1 MTGLDKAINAAGGK
15 SRLALAIGIKPSS
28 LSRWVVRYQGRV
40 PAERVQQIFQLTGV
54 TPHELRPDLHP
65 NPTDGLC
72 CGVPS
77 ATDRQIAGGC
87 QPGMSD
93 LVSASVRESAE
104 AHCAAISNAPLAV
117 REREAI
123 EAIEALAPFAPG
135 HRVLILPRE
144 Q

>member
-1 MTGLDKAINAAGGK
+1 MTGLDRAIKIIGNQR
-15 SRLALAIGIKPSS
+15 RLALALNVKPMSVS
-28 LSRWVVRYQGRV
+28 GWVHKYKGRV
-40 PAERVQQIFQLTGV
+40 PSGRVQEIFQLTGV
-54 TPHELRPDLHP
+54 TPHELRPDLYP

-72 CGVPS
+72 RGAPGEPE
-77 ATDRQIAGGC
+77 RQIAGGC
-87 QPGMSD
+87 QPGMSE
-93 LVSASVRESAE
+93 LVIASVRESAE
-104 AHCAAISNAPLAV
+104 AHCAAISNAPPAV